1 MNIILFLWMVVI
13 YETITKICRKVIDI
27 YPFQPLRICLNDL
40 VLSLICLFI
49 FFARLVLIGF
59 NISIFSGSGETWPA
73 EWYFEQ
79 LQQQWHPRYAN
90 PPQTRTA
97 HYPGK
102 PVRDRTSLE
111 FCGGKCLGKN
121 CYYGVFDDVI
131 KMYIT
136 IILGTK
142 KNNFL
147 FLFSTNL
154 LQ

>member
-1 MNIILFLWMVVI
+1 M
-13 YETITKICRKVIDI
+13 ITDKFC
-27 YPFQPLRICLNDL
+27 
-40 VLSLICLFI
+40 FI
-49 FFARLVLIGF
+49 ARLVLIGF
-59 NISIFSGSGETWPA
+59 NIPIFSGSGETWPA

-79 LQQQWHPRYAN
+79 LQQQWYPRYAN

-102 PVRDRTSLE
+102 PVWDRTSLE
-111 FCGGKCLGKN
+111 FCGGKCLSKN

-142 KNNFL
+142 NFCFFFRL
-147 FLFSTNL
+147 IYYSDIYP
-154 LQ
+154 